1 MEPMKIMPKYN
12 EKYWKQKTTLMK
24 KSLYEHNNN
33 YGPFPSQ
40 FCDRLRILRER
51 AVLTKTD
58 VANALDMTLQRYHR
72 YEKGT
77 AEPSLS
83 ILPKLARILGT
94 DVNTLVGDFNSDVFL
109 NEHIAP
115 EPLTMECFRTDQEGK
130 ECIHLCFENTD
141 SAIFS
146 FDIPAEDFD
155 TLITY
160 AKNYAISQ
168 TEKQFDNY
176 FTRDIVARTINYIMR
191 HNEELVFYTDGEAS
205 TEENIKDFL
214 NLLLD
219 ARTKIQTEFD
229 KEFRET
235 FGHLKGGNKDE
246 KKK

>member
-1 MEPMKIMPKYN
+1 MRTTIIPGTSAKYR
-12 EKYWKQKTTLMK
+12 KQKEELITK
-24 KSLYEHNNN
+24 AFYERN

-94 DVNTLVGDFNSDVFL
+94 DVNTLVGDFNTDVFF
-109 NEHIAP
+109 NEHILP
-115 EPLTMECFRTDQEGK
+115 EPFIIESSRMVKDDK
-130 ECIHLCFENTD
+130 EYVHLSIESED
-141 SAIFS
+141 SAAINDFN
-146 FDIPAEDFD
+146 IPAEDFD

-160 AKNYAISQ
+160 AKNYARLETKGSY
-168 TEKQFDNY
+168 DRH
-176 FTRDIVARTINYIMR
+176 FTQDIVFRLTNYILR
-191 HNEELVFYTDGEAS
+191 HNGEFSIDTDGEES
-205 TEENIKDFL
+205 TEENIEEFFKV
-214 NLLLD
+214 LLD
-219 ARTKIQTEFD
+219 ARKKLQEEAD
-229 KEFRET
+229 KEFWELIRSFERRR
-235 FGHLKGGNKDE
+235 NDE